1 MYHYQIDAPV
11 ADFDHFV
18 SHHPQA
24 NLLQSSSWATIKNNW
39 KSERLLVRNQ
49 EKEILAAALIL
60 IRPLPLGLTM
70 LYIPRGPIMDYQDQ
84 ELVNYVMQ
92 TLKER
97 AKKHRAI
104 LAKFDPS
111 LFLSKTLP
119 DGSVEQDPLTQ
130 TAIQQL
136 QQAGAKWLGPT
147 EQLDES
153 IQPRFHANLYQ
164 EYFDE
169 KQLSKRAR
177 QNIRTARNKGI
188 EIVFGREE
196 LLDAFAEL
204 MKQTEDRKQISLR
217 GKDYYQKLL
226 ATYGDDSFITMALLD
241 LDQRIQSLQAEL
253 QNLQAEANSFTDQ
266 TRTNKVE
273 QNQKE
278 QERLQTELSF
288 LAEMQE
294 KYGSKVALAATLT
307 LEYGPTA
314 ENIYAGMNSDFTR
327 YQAPILTWYET
338 ALHSFNRGKSWQNMG
353 GVENKLDGGLF
364 NFKKNLNPVIEEF
377 VGEFD
382 LATSPLY
389 PLAQAA
395 LAFRKK
401 LRK

>member
-1 MYHYQIDAPV
+1 MYHYKIDAPV

-84 ELVNYVMQ
+84 ELVNYVMK

-119 DGSVEQDPLTQ
+119 DGNVEQDPLTQ
-130 TAIQQL
+130 IAIQQL

-169 KQLSKRAR
+169 KQLSKRAH